1 MRRTIIIA
9 TVSAG
14 LLALGAC
21 APLGQRS
28 TLAQLEE
35 RCDRR
40 DGTLRPGGSQAEGGV
55 RCVEA
60 SVNTADGSARSGRAA
75 AGAQLSAAV
84 DRSLRGR

>member
-21 APLGQRS
+21 GSLGERS

-35 RCDRR
+35 RCDARS
-40 DGTLRPGGSQAEGGV
+40 GTLAPGSSAAEGGV
-55 RCVEA
+55 RCVGA
-60 SVNTADGSARSGRAA
+60 STRVGNNSATIGRSPET
-75 AGAQLSAAV
+75 AQLSRRAIS
-84 DRSLRGR
+84 R